1 MTDAMEAVGQ
11 DVEEK
16 ATDELV
22 RGKPHDAAAAA
33 AAIILI
39 GERHLIVIDGDKSR
53 IGDRRAMRV
62 AGEIGQYALGA
73 AEGRLGVDDEGALP
87 QRAHTFG
94 ERGGLGKRD
103 QVAEETEF
111 ASTESGFQAV
121 EEQTAEGVRQGADGE
136 QEVGFSSDPS
146 PAVEGDAA
154 AGDETMDM
162 RMMGQ
167 RLPPG
172 VQDGDEADCG
182 AEAFGGE
189 GHERLGRRAH
199 QETVDR
205 LLVLESD
212 LGRRRRQGEDDVEVG
227 NRQQLSLTSGEPP
240 RARRPLTLPAM
251 AVSARVVDDA
261 GEPAIVAALDM
272 ATERRRAAGCDRADH
287 APLDAS
293 KMSSVRSFVTFTV
306 SVENV
311 GQFERRP
318 RRHRLIRRRHL
329 KRQSIQRALGPGD
342 HMRRDA
348 CVARRR
354 RQILVSEQDLD
365 DANVDAALQEMG
377 REAVA
382 QDVHAHAL
390 VDAGR
395 DAGRTAG
402 GVQDCRLDRPVLVA
416 AREQEPFG
424 MCATPIAAQ
433 DTEQLL
439 GQHDVALLAALA
451 AFDSDDHA
459 VAVDIGRLQATTSDT
474 RRPAA

>member
-1 MTDAMEAVGQ
+1 LGDIADAPHETAAVRADSERLASVFVCLWLAGGVRLAGRLELKQAAHTRERLVSVALGKEAVVTDAMEAVGQ

-53 IGDRRAMRV
+53 IGDRGAMRV

-136 QEVGFSSDPS
+136 QEVGFASDPS

-227 NRQQLSLTSGEPP
+227 NRG
-240 RARRPLTLPAM
+240 
-251 AVSARVVDDA
+251 
-261 GEPAIVAALDM
+261 
-272 ATERRRAAGCDRADH
+272 
-287 APLDAS
+287 
-293 KMSSVRSFVTFTV
+293 SVR
-306 SVENV
+306 N
-311 GQFERRP
+311 
-318 RRHRLIRRRHL
+318 
-329 KRQSIQRALGPGD
+329 
-342 HMRRDA
+342 
-348 CVARRR
+348 
-354 RQILVSEQDLD
+354 LVC
-365 DANVDAALQEMG
+365 G
-377 REAVA
+377 
-382 QDVHAHAL
+382 
-390 VDAGR
+390 AG
-395 DAGRTAG
+395 
-402 GVQDCRLDRPVLVA
+402 
-416 AREQEPFG
+416 
-424 MCATPIAAQ
+424 
-433 DTEQLL
+433 
-439 GQHDVALLAALA
+439 LAITL
-451 AFDSDDHA
+451 
-459 VAVDIGRLQATTSDT
+459 
-474 RRPAA
+474 